1 MTVRANPPDSEVF
14 KMKTNRTI
22 RIVKATE
29 RSNQADQAK
38 SAVAG
43 SASTRPTTR
52 EVAGNVASWVKEFR
66 QRSRPDARRAFA
78 SLFGEPAAPLNSLS

>member
-1 MTVRANPPDSEVF
+1 
-14 KMKTNRTI
+14 MKTDRTI
-22 RIVKATE
+22 RIVKAKE
-29 RSNQADQAK
+29 RSHQAGDAK
-38 SAVAG
+38 SVVAEK
-43 SASTRPTTR
+43 ASTRPTTR